1 MSPYIL
7 VFLIIYGYNKSK
19 KLFLK
24 FKFTWIIPSRMA
36 KKRDNKDA
44 TNLANKEFSSINE
57 IVTALTSSLEYKE
70 ILSIIMQQISVL
82 LHPQNWSLLLI
93 DEKTNELFFEIAVG
107 EKAERIKDLRL
118 KVGEGIAGWVA
129 EHGEPLLVPDVS
141 KDPRFSPKADNMSK
155 FETKSIICVPVNSK
169 GRTLGVIELINY
181 CDVEEQ
187 YKEDDLRVLSI
198 LADYTAIAIENARYY
213 DMARRLIMTDELTGL
228 YNSRFLNQLLDGQG
242 VEDENIRNIRQVSMI
257 FIDID
262 YFKNVND
269 KYGHLVGSRTLKE
282 FGGLLKKCGR
292 EHDVGIRYGG
302 DEFVILLPNTD
313 KSEAYEFA
321 KEIRN
326 KIKKTYFLKSEGLN
340 IKLTASFGVAAIP
353 EDASNYA
360 ELIGEADKAM
370 YQVKNAFRDGISLA
384 KTTWVSDF

>member
-1 MSPYIL
+1 
-7 VFLIIYGYNKSK
+7 
-19 KLFLK
+19 
-24 FKFTWIIPSRMA
+24 MA
-36 KKRDNKDA
+36 KKREKTDE
-44 TNLANKEFSSINE
+44 TLLANKEFSSINE
-57 IVTALTSSLEYKE
+57 IVTALTSSLDYKE

-107 EKAERIKDLRL
+107 EKADKIKDLRL
-118 KVGEGIAGWVA
+118 KIGEGIAGWVA

-141 KDPRFSPKADNMSK
+141 KDPRFSPKADNMSN

-169 GRTLGVIELINY
+169 GKTLGVIELINY

-187 YKEDDLRVLSI
+187 YEEDDLRVLSI
-198 LADYTAIAIENARYY
+198 LADYTAIALENARYY
-213 DMARRLIMTDELTGL
+213 DMAKRLILTDELTGL

-242 VEDENIRNIRQVSMI
+242 VEDENIRNIRQVAMI

-282 FGGLLKKCGR
+282 FGSLLHKCAR

-302 DEFVILLPNTD
+302 DEFVILLPNTE

-321 KEIRN
+321 KKIRN

-353 EDASNYA
+353 EDASSYA

-384 KTTWVSDF
+384 KTTWVSDYS